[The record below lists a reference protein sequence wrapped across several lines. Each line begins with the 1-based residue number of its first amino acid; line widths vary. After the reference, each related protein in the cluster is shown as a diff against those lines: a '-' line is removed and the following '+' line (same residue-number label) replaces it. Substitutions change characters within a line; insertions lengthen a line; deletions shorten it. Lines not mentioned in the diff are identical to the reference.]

1 MTITAPVRTDRPDQL
16 GWAGATKKRPKTVRD
31 SVPPLERGDHLSR
44 VEFERR
50 YAAMPHVKKAE
61 LIEGVVHMPSPVHYE
76 LHGRPHGTVMVW
88 LLNYAAA
95 TPGIAWA
102 DNASLRIDYDNELQP
117 DAVLFLEEGRGGSCR
132 ISPDDFLEGPPELV
146 VEVSGSSASFDLHT
160 KLRVYRRNG
169 VTEYLVLLA
178 QEERAVWHVL
188 VEGEYRVLEADDQG
202 ILRSQVFP
210 GLWLHPEHF
219 WAGDLARLMAALNQG
234 LASQEHADFV
244 AALAAGGQS

>member
-1 MTITAPVRTDRPDQL
+1 MTSTAPVRTDRPDQL
-16 GWAGATKKRPKTVRD
+16 GGAGATKKRPKAVRD
-31 SVPPLERGDHLSR
+31 NVPPLERGDHLSR

-117 DAVLFLEEGRGGSCR
+117 DAVLFL
-132 ISPDDFLEGPPELV
+132 
-146 VEVSGSSASFDLHT
+146 
-160 KLRVYRRNG
+160 
-169 VTEYLVLLA
+169 
-178 QEERAVWHVL
+178 
-188 VEGEYRVLEADDQG
+188 
-202 ILRSQVFP
+202 
-210 GLWLHPEHF
+210 
-219 WAGDLARLMAALNQG
+219 
-234 LASQEHADFV
+234 
-244 AALAAGGQS
+244 